1 MGEKI
6 TVGLA
11 GVILIIMLP
20 CLLTLCL
27 NGIQDDVTVDMLDS
41 RRDVLIKTNGENTLM
56 DVEKYIVGILPGII
70 DYGASQEYIE
80 AQVVAVRT
88 KIYYAMGQST
98 VIDAEELGF
107 QYYDQEKLINK
118 YGMDNY
124 QLIEDIFEEA
134 VINTAGKI
142 IQDTNQE

>member
-11 GVILIIMLP
+11 GVILVIMLP

-27 NGIQDDVTVDMLDS
+27 NGIRDDVTIDMINT
-41 RRDVLIKTNGENTLM
+41 RRDVLIKADGENVLM

-70 DYGASQEYIE
+70 EYGSSQEYIE

-88 KIYYAMGQST
+88 KIYYAMGEST
-98 VIDAEELGF
+98 VVDAQELGF
-107 QYYDQEKLINK
+107 QYFDQEKLINK

-124 QLIEDIFEEA
+124 KVIEDIFEEA
-134 VINTAGKI
+134 VINTVGET
-142 IQDTNQE
+142 IQETGQ

>member
-11 GVILIIMLP
+11 GVILVIMLP

-27 NGIQDDVTVDMLDS
+27 NGIRDDVTIDMINT
-41 RRDVLIKTNGENTLM
+41 RRDVLIKADGENVLM

-70 DYGASQEYIE
+70 EYGSSQEYIE

-88 KIYYAMGQST
+88 KIYYAMGEST
-98 VIDAEELGF
+98 VVDAQELGF
-107 QYYDQEKLINK
+107 QYFDQEKLINK
-118 YGMDNY
+118 YGIDNY
-124 QLIEDIFEEA
+124 KVIEDIFEEA
-134 VINTAGKI
+134 VINTVGET
-142 IQDTNQE
+142 IQDSAQ

>member
-11 GVILIIMLP
+11 GVILVIMLP

-27 NGIQDDVTVDMLDS
+27 NGIRDDVTIDMINT
-41 RRDVLIKTNGENTLM
+41 RRDVLIKADGENVLM

-70 DYGASQEYIE
+70 EYGASQEYIE

-88 KIYYAMGQST
+88 KIYYAMGEST
-98 VIDAEELGF
+98 VVDAQELGF
-107 QYYDQEKLINK
+107 QYFDQEKLINK

-124 QLIEDIFEEA
+124 KVIEDIFEEA
-134 VINTAGKI
+134 VINTVGET
-142 IQDTNQE
+142 IQETGQ

>member
-11 GVILIIMLP
+11 GVILVIMLP

-27 NGIQDDVTVDMLDS
+27 NGIRDDVTIDMINT
-41 RRDVLIKTNGENTLM
+41 RRDVLIKSDGENVLM

-70 DYGASQEYIE
+70 EYGSSQEYIE

-88 KIYYAMGQST
+88 KIYYAMGEST
-98 VIDAEELGF
+98 VVDAQELGF
-107 QYYDQEKLINK
+107 QYFDQEKLINK

-124 QLIEDIFEEA
+124 KVIEDIFEEA
-134 VINTAGKI
+134 VINTVGET
-142 IQDTNQE
+142 IQDSAQ

>member
-11 GVILIIMLP
+11 GVILVIMLP

-27 NGIQDDVTVDMLDS
+27 NGIRDDVTIDMINT
-41 RRDVLIKTNGENTLM
+41 RRDVLIKADGENVLM

-70 DYGASQEYIE
+70 EYGASQEYIE

-88 KIYYAMGQST
+88 KIYYAMGEST
-98 VIDAEELGF
+98 VVDAQELGF
-107 QYYDQEKLINK
+107 QYFDQEKLINK

-124 QLIEDIFEEA
+124 KMIEDIFEEA
-134 VINTAGKI
+134 VINTVGET
-142 IQDTNQE
+142 IQDSAQ

>member
-11 GVILIIMLP
+11 GVILVIMLP

-27 NGIQDDVTVDMLDS
+27 NGIRDDVTIDMINT
-41 RRDVLIKTNGENTLM
+41 RRDVLIKADGENVLM

-70 DYGASQEYIE
+70 EYGSSQEYIE

-88 KIYYAMGQST
+88 KIYYAMGEST
-98 VIDAEELGF
+98 VVDAQELGF
-107 QYYDQEKLINK
+107 QYFDQEKLINK

-124 QLIEDIFEEA
+124 KVIEDIFEEA
-134 VINTAGKI
+134 VINTVGET
-142 IQDTNQE
+142 IQDSAQ

>member
-11 GVILIIMLP
+11 GVILVIMLP

-27 NGIQDDVTVDMLDS
+27 NGIRDDVTIDMINT
-41 RRDVLIKTNGENTLM
+41 RRDVLIKSEGENVLM

-70 DYGASQEYIE
+70 EYGSSQEYIE

-88 KIYYAMGQST
+88 KIYYAMGEST
-98 VIDAEELGF
+98 VVDAQELGF
-107 QYYDQEKLINK
+107 QYFDQEKLINK

-124 QLIEDIFEEA
+124 KVIEDIFEEA
-134 VINTAGKI
+134 VINTVGET
-142 IQDTNQE
+142 IQETGQ

>member
-11 GVILIIMLP
+11 GVILVIMLP

-27 NGIQDDVTVDMLDS
+27 NGIRDDVTIDMINT
-41 RRDVLIKTNGENTLM
+41 RRDVLIKSDGENVLM

-70 DYGASQEYIE
+70 EYGASQEYIE

-88 KIYYAMGQST
+88 KIYYAMGEST
-98 VIDAEELGF
+98 VVDAQELGF
-107 QYYDQEKLINK
+107 QYFDQEKLINK
-118 YGMDNY
+118 YGIDNY
-124 QLIEDIFEEA
+124 KVIEDIFEEA
-134 VINTAGKI
+134 VINTVGET
-142 IQDTNQE
+142 IQDSAQ

>member
-11 GVILIIMLP
+11 GIILLVMLP

-27 NGIQDDVTVDMLDS
+27 NGIRDDVTIDMINS
-41 RRDVLIKTNGENTLM
+41 RRDVLINTDGENTLM

-70 DYGASQEYIE
+70 EYGASQEYIE

-88 KIYYAMGQST
+88 KIYYAMGEST
-98 VIDAEELGF
+98 VINAQDLDF
-107 QYYDQEKLINK
+107 QYYDREKLINK

-134 VINTAGKI
+134 VINTAGE
-142 IQDTNQE
+142 TLE

>member
-11 GVILIIMLP
+11 GVILVIMLP
-20 CLLTLCL
+20 CLLTLCI
-27 NGIQDDVTVDMLDS
+27 NGIRDDVTIDMINT
-41 RRDVLIKTNGENTLM
+41 RRDVLIKADGENVLM

-70 DYGASQEYIE
+70 EYGSSQEYIE

-88 KIYYAMGQST
+88 KIYYAMGEST
-98 VIDAEELGF
+98 VVDAQELGF
-107 QYYDQEKLINK
+107 QYFDQEKLINK

-124 QLIEDIFEEA
+124 KVIEDIFEEA
-134 VINTAGKI
+134 VINTVGET
-142 IQDTNQE
+142 IQDSAQ